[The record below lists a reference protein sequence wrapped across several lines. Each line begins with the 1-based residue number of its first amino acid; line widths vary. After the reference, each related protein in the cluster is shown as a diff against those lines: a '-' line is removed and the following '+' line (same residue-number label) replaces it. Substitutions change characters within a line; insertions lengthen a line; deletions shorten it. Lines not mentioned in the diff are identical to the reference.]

1 MTLMQRD
8 IVVIG
13 ASRGGVAALSLLVS
27 DLPCDLAAS
36 LFVVLHIRPDVP
48 GCLAAILSQAG
59 RLPAMYATN
68 LQPIERGWIF
78 VAPPDRHLVLDPGLM
93 RLSAGPKE
101 HHTRPAA
108 DPLFCSAAAAYGPR
122 VVGVVLTGGGGD
134 GASGLIAIQQKGGIA
149 IVQDPDD
156 AVDPS
161 MPRHALNTGHPNYS
175 LPLTEI
181 APFLVRLITGLEDDE
196 RSR

>member
-1 MTLMQRD
+1 MC
-8 IVVIG
+8 
-13 ASRGGVAALSLLVS
+13 AA
-27 DLPCDLAAS
+27 
-36 LFVVLHIRPDVP
+36 
-48 GCLAAILSQAG
+48 
-59 RLPAMYATN
+59 N

-78 VAPPDRHLVLDPGLM
+78 VAPPDRHLVLEPGLM
-93 RLSAGPKE
+93 RLDAGPKE

-122 VVGVVLTGGGGD
+122 VVGVVLTGGDGD

-161 MPRHALNTGHPNYS
+161 MPQHALDIGQPNYS

>member
-1 MTLMQRD
+1 
-8 IVVIG
+8 V
-13 ASRGGVAALSLLVS
+13 VS

-48 GCLAAILSQAG
+48 GCLAVILSHAG

-78 VAPPDRHLVLDPGLM
+78 VAPPDRHLVLEPGLM

-101 HHTRPAA
+101 HHTRPAP

-122 VVGVVLTGGGGD
+122 VVGMALTGGGGD
-134 GASGLIAIQQKGGIA
+134 GATGLIAIQQKGGIA

-156 AVDPS
+156 AVGPS
-161 MPRHALNTGHPNYS
+161 KPRHALNTGHPNYS
-175 LPLTEI
+175 LPLTEV